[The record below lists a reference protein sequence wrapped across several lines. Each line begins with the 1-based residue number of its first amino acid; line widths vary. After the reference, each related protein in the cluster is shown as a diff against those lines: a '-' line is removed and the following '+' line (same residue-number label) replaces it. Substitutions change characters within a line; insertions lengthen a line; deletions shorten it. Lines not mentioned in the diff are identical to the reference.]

1 VTSKAE
7 GDGVKARP
15 RRIWLTLQPEEVV
28 ELKQLMVDR
37 DVEGTS
43 AFFQHIVVPR
53 VGNTAKRRNIDI
65 KLSSE
70 EVEAS

>member
-1 VTSKAE
+1 MSGLAS
-7 GDGVKARP
+7 RP
-15 RRIWLTLQPEEVV
+15 RRIWLTLEADEIV

-53 VGNTAKRRNIDI
+53 VGNTAKQRNIDMNMP
-65 KLSSE
+65 SE